1 MKKQIKQISALAAV
15 ILWVMLIITTVVV
28 SFIDTETCN
37 TLFRGLIFTYI
48 ILPVVVYAMI
58 LVYKILSGKNTGS
71 K

>member
-1 MKKQIKQISALAAV
+1 MKKQIKQISALASV

-28 SFIDTETCN
+28 SFIDNETCN
-37 TLFRGLIFTYI
+37 TLFRGLIFTDI

-58 LVYKILSGKNTGS
+58 LVYKILSGKNTDS